1 MKKKLSLVVLL
12 ALLLIGL
19 LPVSAQTSQ
28 SLTVFAAS
36 SLTDAFGEI
45 GTAFKAANP
54 GTDVT
59 FSFGSSSTLA
69 TQLANGAPADIF
81 ASANNSQM
89 TVAQKANRIAATPAP
104 RTFAKNRL
112 VLIVPVANPA
122 NIQSL
127 HDVANSGVKLVLAAA
142 KVPVRDYTDAMLA
155 KLAAD
160 PNYGDA
166 YKTAFIANV
175 VSEEDNVR
183 QVSAKVA
190 LGEADAGF
198 VYRSDVTPDIADKV
212 ITLPIP
218 DAINTLATYPIA
230 ITNDSANAALAQ
242 KFIDYVLSDAGQ
254 DTLVKWNFISIRIP
268 EQPSTVTLP
277 TDGSFTVDGQVFNP
291 LTLTGA
297 DLQSNYTSQTV
308 DVTYASGTDTVSTTF
323 TGVSLWDVIG
333 SAQPNYN
340 ADIKNDKVS
349 MYLVITGSDGYQAV
363 IALGDIDPDFGAQP
377 ILLAY
382 EEKGQPITDKQGAV
396 RLIVPGDKHG
406 GRYVSG
412 VVNISLRDA
421 PPPAPVAEM
430 MAPEATPMATA
441 SS

>member
-1 MKKKLSLVVLL
+1 MKQKLFIVVLL

-19 LPVSAQTSQ
+19 VPASAQTSQ
-28 SLTVFAAS
+28 ALTVFAAS
-36 SLTDAFGEI
+36 SLTDAFSEL

-54 GTDVT
+54 GTDVV
-59 FSFGSSSTLA
+59 FSFASSSALA
-69 TQLANGAPADIF
+69 TQLSNAAPADIF

-89 TVAQKANRIAATPAP
+89 TVAQKAGRIASTPAP
-104 RTFAKNRL
+104 STFAKNRL
-112 VLIVPVANPA
+112 VLIVPADNPA

-127 HDVANSGVKLVLAAA
+127 RDVANPGVKLVVAAP

-160 PNYGDA
+160 PAYGDA
-166 YKTAFIANV
+166 YQIAFMANI

-198 VYRSDVTPDIADKV
+198 VYRSDVTPDIADQV
-212 ITLPIP
+212 IALPIA

-230 ITNDSANAALAQ
+230 ITNDSANPELAQ

-268 EQPSTVTLP
+268 AQPATVTLP
-277 TDGSFTVDGQVFNP
+277 TDGTATLDGQVFNP
-291 LTLTGA
+291 LTLSA
-297 DLQSNYTSQTV
+297 DRLKANYTAQTV
-308 DVTYASGTDTVSTTF
+308 DVSYASGEDTVTSTF
-323 TGVSLWDVIG
+323 TGVSLWDMLG

-340 ADIKNDKVS
+340 ADVRNDGLS
-349 MYLVITGSDGYQAV
+349 MFVVVTGSDGYQAV
-363 IALGDIDPDFGAQP
+363 IALGDIDPDFGAQTV
-377 ILLAY
+377 LLAY
-382 EEKGQPITDKQGAV
+382 EEKGAPLDGNSL
-396 RLIVPGDKHG
+396 RLVVPGDKRG

-421 PPPAPVAEM
+421 PPPA
-430 MAPEATPMATA
+430 A
-441 SS
+441 S